1 MGCLIEIEK
10 KSETGKIIPY
20 KRSLFLKLPEINI
33 KKLCFESFSIAN
45 IK

>member
-10 KSETGKIIPY
+10 KSETEKIIPY

-33 KKLCFESFSIAN
+33 KLWLKVG
-45 IK
+45 KPT